1 MVATVSYIVYW
12 SNLDYLD
19 ILGTIFIL
27 FMILL
32 LVYSNYIFHRFVESK
47 PAGRKTVLG
56 KTKITV
62 MNLYERIKHFSFGE
76 SCHLS
81 YGFMLC
87 DYPVLW
93 IYLEDPSGSFYKGW
107 CCGFSL
113 WCQDYDRFPNQ
124 HAHF

>member
-1 MVATVSYIVYW
+1 MAATESFIVYW
-12 SNLDYLD
+12 RNLNYLD

-32 LVYSNYIFHRFVESK
+32 IIYSNFLYHRFVEGK

-56 KTKITV
+56 MTKIRV
-62 MNLYERIKHFSFGE
+62 MNSYKMTKHFSFGE

-81 YGFMLC
+81 YGFLLC

-93 IYLEDPSGSFYKGW
+93 IYLEDPYGAF
-107 CCGFSL
+107 
-113 WCQDYDRFPNQ
+113 
-124 HAHF
+124 